1 MLESFTVDTFA
12 GRIGER
18 FLVRAVTDETTELE
32 LVEAAEVG
40 PPPQSGQRAPFSL
53 VFRGPAD
60 PVLPQAIYEFAH
72 DELGA
77 LEIFIVPIGR
87 DESGTSYEAVFN

>member
-1 MLESFTVDTFA
+1 VVESFTVDTFA

-18 FLVRAVTDETTELE
+18 FLVRLEPDETTELE
-32 LVEAAEVG
+32 LVEASGVG
-40 PPPQSGQRAPFSL
+40 PPPQSGQRTPFSL

-60 PVLPQAIYEFAH
+60 PVLPQRIYEFAH

-77 LEIFIVPIGR
+77 LEIFIVPIGH
-87 DESGTSYEAVFN
+87 DESGTSYEAVFS

>member
-1 MLESFTVDTFA
+1 VLESFTVDTFA

-18 FLVRAVTDETTELE
+18 FLVRLEPGEATELE

-40 PPPQSGQRAPFSL
+40 PPPQSGQRTPFSL
-53 VFRGPAD
+53 AFRGPTN
-60 PVLPQAIYEFAH
+60 PVLPQRIHAFSH
-72 DELGA
+72 DELGTF
-77 LEIFIVPIGR
+77 EIFIVPIGR